1 MTAPDMSEYQYY
13 EFRAIDRP
21 LTQAEMAELRG
32 LSTRASITPTSFQ
45 NEYNYG
51 DFRGDPFVL
60 MQKFFDAFVYVAN
73 WGTRQF
79 MLRLPNTLLPAE
91 VASRYTIEPAVRVH
105 TSGNDVILELA
116 VDEEEPE
123 WAEGEGWLDSLVPL
137 RDDIARGDLRSLY
150 IGWLSAIWVG
160 EMEDDEEEED
170 LREPPVPSGLNEL
183 SAPLQTLAD
192 FLHVDEDLLAVA
204 AQRSPA
210 VREKLETAREQEEWL
225 QRLPDTYKNLLLVE
239 VMQGKGT
246 EARARLLQRFRQDTA
261 LVDLPSEPG
270 GRTMSELLVATAE
283 QRRKRLQREKQQA
296 AEERERRA
304 REEAAKREKYLQ
316 DLVGHQDAT
325 WARIEALLQTRRGP
339 EYEQAA
345 RFVKDLR
352 DVAQRQGELPTFT
365 TRVRE
370 LRNRHASRPAFIRRL
385 DEAHLP

>member
-1 MTAPDMSEYQYY
+1 MSEYQYY

-21 LTQAEMAELRG
+21 LTQGEMAELRG
-32 LSTRASITPTSFQ
+32 LSSRASITPTSFQ

-51 DFRGDPFVL
+51 DFRGDPLLL
-60 MQKFFDAFVYVAN
+60 MRKFFDAFVYVSN
-73 WGTRQF
+73 WGARQF

-91 VASRYTIEPAVRVH
+91 AASRYIVEPAVSVH
-105 TSGNDVILELA
+105 TSGNDVILEFA
-116 VDEEEPE
+116 TEEEEPE

-150 IGWLSAIWVG
+150 IGWLSAIWMG
-160 EMEDDEEEED
+160 ESEDEDEED

-183 SAPLQTLAD
+183 TAPLQTLAD

-204 AQRSPA
+204 GQRSRTI
-210 VREKLETAREQEEWL
+210 REKPESAREQEQWL
-225 QRLPDTYKNLLLVE
+225 QRLPDPYKNLLLVE

-261 LVDLPSEPG
+261 RVDVESAPG
-270 GRTMSELLVATAE
+270 GRTMSELLAATAE

-304 REEAAKREKYLQ
+304 REEAAARETYLQ
-316 DLVGHQDAT
+316 DLVGRQEAT

-339 EYEQAA
+339 EYEQAT
-345 RFVKDLR
+345 RFLQDLR
-352 DVAQRQGELPTFT
+352 DVAQRQGTLPDFT

-370 LRNRHASRPAFIRRL
+370 LRTRHASRPAFIRRL